1 MIYEMRYYTSKSAW
15 EEENESYVMIWENKD
30 KTPSTNCTIGGK
42 LLKCIGYPN
51 KKFEIPEGIESIGR
65 EVFVNTDWD
74 IFNTEVK
81 EVIIPK
87 TIEKIE
93 EGAFN
98 WADINKITVHPDSPC
113 VIVKNGGLYTK
124 DGSTLLFAFKA
135 NANKEFVV
143 EDGTKRIGLCA
154 LENPRCLGVYQEPDG
169 PILTTVVIP
178 ASVEQIAFDE
188 EYDWAYECAVIK
200 APKGSYAI
208 KFAKKHRIRYIEN

>member
-143 EDGTKRIGLCA
+143 EDGTKHIGLCA

-188 EYDWAYECAVIK
+188 EYDWAYECIIIK

-208 KFAKKHRIRYIEN
+208 KFAKKYKVTYIEI

>member
-143 EDGTKRIGLCA
+143 EDGTKHIGLCA

-169 PILTTVVIP
+169 PVLTTVVIP
-178 ASVEQIAFDE
+178 ASVEQMAFDE
-188 EYDWAYECAVIK
+188 EYGYTYDCVVIK
-200 APKGSYAI
+200 APKGSYAL
-208 KFAKKHRIRYIEN
+208 KFAKKHKLRYIEM

>member
-113 VIVKNGGLYTK
+113 VIVKNCGLYTK

-143 EDGTKRIGLCA
+143 EDGTKHIGLCA

-178 ASVEQIAFDE
+178 ASVEQMAFDE
-188 EYDWAYECAVIK
+188 EYGYTYDCVVIK
-200 APKGSYAI
+200 APKGSYAL
-208 KFAKKHRIRYIEN
+208 KFAKKHKLRYIEM

>member
-143 EDGTKRIGLCA
+143 EDGTKHIGLCA
-154 LENPRCLGVYQEPDG
+154 LENPRCLGVHQEPDG

-178 ASVEQIAFDE
+178 ASVEQMAFDE
-188 EYDWAYECAVIK
+188 EYGYTYDCVVIK
-200 APKGSYAI
+200 APKGSYAL
-208 KFAKKHRIRYIEN
+208 KFAKKHKLRYIEM

>member
-15 EEENESYVMIWENKD
+15 EAENESYVMIWENKD
-30 KTPSTNCTIGGK
+30 KTPTTNCTIGGK
-42 LLKCIGYPN
+42 LIKCIGYPN
-51 KKFEIPEGIESIGR
+51 KKFEIPEGIETIGK
-65 EVFVNTDWD
+65 EVLVNPDWD
-74 IFNTEVK
+74 IFDTAVK

-87 TIEKIE
+87 SVEKIE

-98 WADINKITVHPDSPC
+98 WTNINKISVHPDSPC
-113 VIVKNGGLYTK
+113 AIVKNGGLYAK

-135 NANKEFVV
+135 NVNKVFVV

-154 LENPRCLGVYQEPDG
+154 LENPHVLGVHQEPDG
-169 PILTTVVIP
+169 PILTTAVIP

-188 EYDWAYECAVIK
+188 ENDWAYDCVVIK

-208 KFAKKHRIRYIEN
+208 KFAKKHKIRYIEI

>member
-1 MIYEMRYYTSKSAW
+1 MIYEMHYYENKSAW
-15 EEENESYVMIWENKD
+15 EDEDEKYVMIWENKD
-30 KTPSTNCTIGGK
+30 KTPSANCTIAGK
-42 LLKCIGYPN
+42 LIKCIGYPK
-51 KKFEIPEGIESIGR
+51 KKFEIPDGIETIGK
-65 EVFVNTDWD
+65 EVFVNTNWD

-87 TIEKIE
+87 SVKKIE

-98 WADINKITVHPDSPC
+98 WADINKITVHLDSPYA
-113 VIVKNGGLYTK
+113 IVKNGGLYTK

-200 APKGSYAI
+200 APKGSYAL
-208 KFAKKHRIRYIEN
+208 KFAEKHKLRYIEM